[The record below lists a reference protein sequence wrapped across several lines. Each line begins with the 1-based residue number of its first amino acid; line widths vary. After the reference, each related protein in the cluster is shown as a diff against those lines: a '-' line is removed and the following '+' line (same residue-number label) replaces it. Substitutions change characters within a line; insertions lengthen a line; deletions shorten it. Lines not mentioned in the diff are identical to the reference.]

1 MSFTIDGVRPSFLI
15 VSHVESAKV
24 ASFSR
29 CSAKRRKRLSLV
41 FRLAGLDI
49 NASGYLFRFRG
60 IFGREL
66 GLYRNEVLS
75 LRNSATDIA
84 GSRRGNNKKIRD
96 IVVEKKKPCREY
108 QPVTRKGNL
117 RNREPLKCCKC
128 NEQRDFTSL
137 RCLIAKRFVGIENV
151 STAFDEKSID
161 RILFRRKD
169 ETTVFQ
175 DERCKRRI

>member
-1 MSFTIDGVRPSFLI
+1 MSNPPKLHPFLVATRRDENGCPSFL
-15 VSHVESAKV
+15 
-24 ASFSR
+24 FS
-29 CSAKRRKRLSLV
+29 
-41 FRLAGLDI
+41 LAGLVI

-60 IFGREL
+60 MFRREL
-66 GLYRNEVLS
+66 GLYQNEVPS
-75 LRNSATDIA
+75 LRNAATDIA

-137 RCLIAKRFVGIENV
+137 RSLIAKRFVGIENV
-151 STAFDEKSID
+151 STAFDEKSI
-161 RILFRRKD
+161 
-169 ETTVFQ
+169 Q
-175 DERCKRRI
+175 DFISMKR

>member
-1 MSFTIDGVRPSFLI
+1 MSNPPKLHPFLVATRRDENGCPSFL
-15 VSHVESAKV
+15 
-24 ASFSR
+24 FS
-29 CSAKRRKRLSLV
+29 
-41 FRLAGLDI
+41 LAGLVI

-60 IFGREL
+60 MFRREL
-66 GLYRNEVLS
+66 GLYQNEVPS
-75 LRNSATDIA
+75 LRNAATDIA

-128 NEQRDFTSL
+128 NEQWDFTSL
-137 RCLIAKRFVGIENV
+137 RSLIAKRFVGIENV

-161 RILFRRKD
+161 GILFRWKD

-175 DERCKRRI
+175 DKRCKRGI

>member
-1 MSFTIDGVRPSFLI
+1 MSFTIDGVRPSFDRISRRIRQSCIRFSLQREETKTVVLRFSSRWI
-15 VSHVESAKV
+15 RYQRIGLFVSISRDVSTRTWPISKRSTLVEK
-24 ASFSR
+24 
-29 CSAKRRKRLSLV
+29 
-41 FRLAGLDI
+41 
-49 NASGYLFRFRG
+49 
-60 IFGREL
+60 
-66 GLYRNEVLS
+66 YRNGYCW
-75 LRNSATDIA
+75 IA
-84 GSRRGNNKKIRD
+84 SRNNKKIRD

-128 NEQRDFTSL
+128 NEQPDFTSL

-175 DERCKRRI
+175 DKRCKRRI